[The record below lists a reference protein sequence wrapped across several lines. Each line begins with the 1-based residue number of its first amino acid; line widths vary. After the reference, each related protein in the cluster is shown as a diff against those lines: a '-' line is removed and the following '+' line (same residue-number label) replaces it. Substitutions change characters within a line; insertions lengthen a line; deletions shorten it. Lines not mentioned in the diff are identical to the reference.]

1 MENIHDQH
9 FYNRSLEYA
18 KISRATHDD
27 ILQLQAHEI
36 QSRYNL
42 SQNWK
47 IDRNLSISDNE
58 LGVKIYTLYDDSSME
73 LSISFHSTPSKSHLA
88 LLADGE
94 ILREAGWYAPAGQ
107 GEQLVEMQRSGLQA
121 TGLLNDEW
129 HPQFALALSE
139 AKRIKEQYEAAGYL
153 VSVTGHGAGGS
164 IAQLASY
171 TLDLPGNAFDP
182 LGAKNLTESR
192 GYAQWCRENG
202 IDPQE
207 RAENSLILRGHGQQ
221 RPGDRPFTN
230 YELNASKASDLSG
243 EHLGP
248 RVSISNAVGRET
260 LQEKLEYAKHLTSG
274 VLGAWSDGAGV
285 LGPMTRGAPAL
296 KALKDFMDGAD
307 AMKKAVDNPSDDK
320 HFDNFTH
327 AVLRWADTADPA
339 QMDRIVRVFEKAVRD
354 NKLPQIGE
362 TPAQSYFQ
370 QPAFANTQNDMHKSG
385 ADPRH
390 TAHPLNPLWLSSESA
405 VERLDST
412 LGRTPDI
419 HSQQLTGS
427 VFALAAE
434 HGLCRVDH
442 VLVNNATADTPAGC
456 RVFAVQG
463 DPQNPAHLRAG
474 MDMQT
479 ALSTPLEQAFNQ
491 AQQAVATLSPQQDLL
506 AQSADEHSQRISAMH

>member
-1 MENIHDQH
+1 MENIHDQY

-230 YELNASKASDLSG
+230 YELRK
-243 EHLGP
+243 
-248 RVSISNAVGRET
+248 V
-260 LQEKLEYAKHLTSG
+260 
-274 VLGAWSDGAGV
+274 
-285 LGPMTRGAPAL
+285 
-296 KALKDFMDGAD
+296 
-307 AMKKAVDNPSDDK
+307 
-320 HFDNFTH
+320 
-327 AVLRWADTADPA
+327 
-339 QMDRIVRVFEKAVRD
+339 
-354 NKLPQIGE
+354 
-362 TPAQSYFQ
+362 
-370 QPAFANTQNDMHKSG
+370 
-385 ADPRH
+385 
-390 TAHPLNPLWLSSESA
+390 
-405 VERLDST
+405 
-412 LGRTPDI
+412 
-419 HSQQLTGS
+419 
-427 VFALAAE
+427 
-434 HGLCRVDH
+434 
-442 VLVNNATADTPAGC
+442 
-456 RVFAVQG
+456 
-463 DPQNPAHLRAG
+463 
-474 MDMQT
+474 
-479 ALSTPLEQAFNQ
+479 
-491 AQQAVATLSPQQDLL
+491 
-506 AQSADEHSQRISAMH
+506 

>member
-1 MENIHDQH
+1 MEIARLYDHIHYEKSLEQAKMSRAIHDPLGELHKNIGFENFDRKWILNESNSSENSNQGLRVAV
-9 FYNRSLEYA
+9 FQN
-18 KISRATHDD
+18 DD
-27 ILQLQAHEI
+27 TKDTIIA
-36 QSRYNL
+36 
-42 SQNWK
+42 
-47 IDRNLSISDNE
+47 
-58 LGVKIYTLYDDSSME
+58 
-73 LSISFHSTPSKSHLA
+73 FHSTPSKSHLP

-94 ILREAGWYAPAGQ
+94 ILREAGWPAVTGQ
-107 GEQLVEMQRSGLQA
+107 GEQLVEMQRAGLKA
-121 TGLLNDEW
+121 TGLLADEW

-139 AKRIKEQYEAAGYL
+139 AKRIKEQYEAEGYS

-260 LQEKLEYAKHLTSG
+260 LQEKIDYAKHLASG
-274 VLGAWSDGAGV
+274 VLSTWSDGAV
-285 LGPMTRGAPAL
+285 VPGPMTRGAPAL
-296 KALKDFMDGAD
+296 KALNDFMDGAD
-307 AMKKAVDNPSDDK
+307 AMKKAIDKPADDK
-320 HFDNFTH
+320 NFDSFTH

-339 QMDRIVRVFEKAVRD
+339 QMDRIVRVFEQAVRD
-354 NKLPQIGE
+354 NKLPQYGDAP
-362 TPAQSYFQ
+362 THPSFP
-370 QPAFANTQNDMHKSG
+370 QPAFSNAQDDLHKSS

-390 TAHPLNPLWLSSESA
+390 TSHPLHSLWQSSESA
-405 VERLDST
+405 VGRLDST
-412 LGRTPDI
+412 LGRSPDM

-427 VFALAAE
+427 IFALAAE
-434 HGLCRVDH
+434 NGLCRVDH
-442 VLVNNATADTPAGC
+442 A
-456 RVFAVQG
+456 
-463 DPQNPAHLRAG
+463 
-474 MDMQT
+474 
-479 ALSTPLEQAFNQ
+479 
-491 AQQAVATLSPQQDLL
+491 
-506 AQSADEHSQRISAMH
+506 

>member
-1 MENIHDQH
+1 
-9 FYNRSLEYA
+9 
-18 KISRATHDD
+18 
-27 ILQLQAHEI
+27 
-36 QSRYNL
+36 
-42 SQNWK
+42 
-47 IDRNLSISDNE
+47 
-58 LGVKIYTLYDDSSME
+58 ME
-73 LSISFHSTPSKSHLA
+73 LSISFHSTPAKSHLA
-88 LLADGE
+88 LLVDGE
-94 ILREAGWYAPAGQ
+94 ILREAGWYAPTGQ
-107 GEQLVEMQRSGLQA
+107 GEQLLEMQRAALQE

-139 AKRIKEQYEAAGYL
+139 AKRIKEQYEAAGYS

-182 LGAKNLTESR
+182 LGAKNLTQSR

-202 IDPQE
+202 IDLQE

-274 VLGAWSDGAGV
+274 VLSAWSDGAVV

-296 KALKDFMDGAD
+296 KALKDFMDSAD
-307 AMKKAVDNPSDDK
+307 GVKKALDKPGDDK
-320 HFDNFTH
+320 RFENFTH
-327 AVLRWADTADPA
+327 AILRWADTADPA

-354 NKLPQIGE
+354 NKLPQVGDVPVD
-362 TPAQSYFQ
+362 TPAGR
-370 QPAFANTQNDMHKSG
+370 PALANNEGISPAAN
-385 ADPRH
+385 ADPRQA
-390 TAHPLNPLWLSSESA
+390 AHPLHCLWQTTESA
-405 VERLDST
+405 VERLDSS

-506 AQSADEHSQRISAMH
+506 AQSANEHSHRTPVMH